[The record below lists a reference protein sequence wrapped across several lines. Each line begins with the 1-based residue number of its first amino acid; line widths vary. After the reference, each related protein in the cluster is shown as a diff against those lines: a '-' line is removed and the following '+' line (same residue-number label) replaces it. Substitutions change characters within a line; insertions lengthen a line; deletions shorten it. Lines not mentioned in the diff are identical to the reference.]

1 MRVLKDFVKWFLYI
15 TMGILI
21 VCAVNFQIADA
32 ESIPKETLWQIL
44 LSGFLTTGITVLLY
58 PRNGSNKSTFWVEIL
73 AHYLALCIIMIL
85 CGYWFG
91 WLDFDATPRSDN
103 QRDGENDAEE
113 KKIGVFRDFVCI
125 PDGISKC
132 GGIRG
137 AASAAFG
144 CGSRSAGGENRFLC
158 SGA

>member
-73 AHYLALCIIMIL
+73 AHYQALCIIMIL

-91 WLDFDATPRSDN
+91 WLDFDL
-103 QRDGENDAEE
+103 
-113 KKIGVFRDFVCI
+113 
-125 PDGISKC
+125 
-132 GGIRG
+132 GGIVMMVVSV
-137 AASAAFG
+137 AAVYGITFLIYYLIDLKQADEINQKLKEKY
-144 CGSRSAGGENRFLC
+144 GERE
-158 SGA
+158 

>member
-21 VCAVNFQIADA
+21 VCAVNFQLADA

-91 WLDFDATPRSDN
+91 WLDFDL
-103 QRDGENDAEE
+103 
-113 KKIGVFRDFVCI
+113 
-125 PDGISKC
+125 
-132 GGIRG
+132 GGIVMMVVSV
-137 AASAAFG
+137 AAVYGITFLIYYLIDLKQADEINQKLKEKY
-144 CGSRSAGGENRFLC
+144 GERE
-158 SGA
+158 

>member
-58 PRNGSNKSTFWVEIL
+58 PRNGSNKSTFWVEVL

-91 WLDFDATPRSDN
+91 WLDFDL
-103 QRDGENDAEE
+103 
-113 KKIGVFRDFVCI
+113 
-125 PDGISKC
+125 
-132 GGIRG
+132 GGIVMMVVSV
-137 AASAAFG
+137 AAVYGITFLIYYLIDLKQADEINQKLKEKY
-144 CGSRSAGGENRFLC
+144 GERE
-158 SGA
+158 

>member
-91 WLDFDATPRSDN
+91 WLDFDL
-103 QRDGENDAEE
+103 
-113 KKIGVFRDFVCI
+113 
-125 PDGISKC
+125 
-132 GGIRG
+132 GGIVMMVVSV
-137 AASAAFG
+137 AAVYGITFLIYYLIDLKQADEINQKLKEKY
-144 CGSRSAGGENRFLC
+144 GERE
-158 SGA
+158 

>member
-91 WLDFDATPRSDN
+91 WLDFDL
-103 QRDGENDAEE
+103 G
-113 KKIGVFRDFVCI
+113 
-125 PDGISKC
+125 GISMMVVSVAAVYGITFLIYYLIDLKQADEINQKLKEKYGERV
-132 GGIRG
+132 GGK
-137 AASAAFG
+137 
-144 CGSRSAGGENRFLC
+144 
-158 SGA
+158 